1 MISKEKL
8 YDPNNT
14 TVIICSPGLEAA
26 IDMKSMHVT
35 EVRYKLLHISL
46 RSSWNWWFLKD
57 LLGKKIN
64 CLYYEFIAC
73 FELNGRK
80 YLSCITQPPPTFF
93 YNFFYLC
100 NENYI
105 ICRWDHIFSNHL
117 DIDTIF
123 TQVKNQRILFQNWLA
138 HNQFLKN
145 TLENIKTVQITPNIQ

>member
-1 MISKEKL
+1 MTPITQLWLS
-8 YDPNNT
+8 
-14 TVIICSPGLEAA
+14 VVQGLKQPLTWNPCMSLKSGINFYIFHWEAPE
-26 IDMKSMHVT
+26 IDNFWKI
-35 EVRYKLLHISL
+35 YWI
-46 RSSWNWWFLKD
+46 
-57 LLGKKIN
+57 KKIN

-123 TQVKNQRILFQNWLA
+123 TQQIVKNQRILFQNWLA